1 MPVAI
6 RTRLIK
12 VLLIIMVVLVN
23 ALPTHVRR
31 TMLLGFTPIEFYDE
45 ILALGYGQKSP
56 TSPQLADRPVIKPG
70 YN

>member
-1 MPVAI
+1 
-6 RTRLIK
+6 
-12 VLLIIMVVLVN
+12 MVVLVN